1 MHAWPLFIMIV
12 IVIMSM
18 FIIMIITMLDR
29 LLLVDDFAW
38 VMQVMLDL
46 VLKTGSCHLAL
57 F

>member
-1 MHAWPLFIMIV
+1 MHARMLLIMTIIMIV
-12 IVIMSM
+12 IVI
-18 FIIMIITMLDR
+18 ITMFDK

>member
-1 MHAWPLFIMIV
+1 MHAWPLFIMTIIMIV
-12 IVIMSM
+12 IVIV
-18 FIIMIITMLDR
+18 IITMFDK

-38 VMQVMLDL
+38 VMQVMLDF